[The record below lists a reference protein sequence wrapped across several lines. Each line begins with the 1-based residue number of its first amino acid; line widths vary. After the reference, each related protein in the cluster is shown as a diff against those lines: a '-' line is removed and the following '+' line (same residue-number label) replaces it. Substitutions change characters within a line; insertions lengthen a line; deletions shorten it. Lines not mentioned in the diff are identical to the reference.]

1 MFICEINSVEANR
14 TILNSINPDDGEVVE
29 LKSLPAFIGFCDWS
43 KYDEVRII
51 PKFEID
57 FGVIVPVVFAV
68 QDGEV
73 VDARV
78 IVAEAL

>member
-1 MFICEINSVEANR
+1 MFVFEINSVEANR

-29 LKSLPAFIGFCDWS
+29 LKSLPALIGFDEWS
-43 KYDEVRII
+43 KFDEVRLIQQ
-51 PKFEID
+51 FEVD

>member
-1 MFICEINSVEANR
+1 MFVFEVSSVEANR
-14 TILNSINPDDGEVVE
+14 TIVNAINPADGQAVEV
-29 LKSLPAFIGFCDWS
+29 KSLPAFIGFDDWS
-43 KYDEVRII
+43 KYVEVRII
-51 PKFEID
+51 NKFEID

-68 QDGEV
+68 DDDEV

>member
-1 MFICEINSVEANR
+1 MFIFSVNSVEANR
-14 TILNSINPDDGEVVE
+14 TIVNAINPDDGAVVE
-29 LKSLPAFIGFCDWS
+29 LKSLPAFIGFEEWS
-43 KYDEVRII
+43 KYQEIRII
-51 PKFEID
+51 AKFEID

-68 QDGEV
+68 DDDEV